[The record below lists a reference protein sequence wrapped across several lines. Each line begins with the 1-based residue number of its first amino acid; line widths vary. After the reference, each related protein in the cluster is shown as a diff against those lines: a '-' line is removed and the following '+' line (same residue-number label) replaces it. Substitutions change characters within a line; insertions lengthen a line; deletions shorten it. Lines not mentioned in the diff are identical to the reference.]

1 LDISPITRRLH
12 VGSHRDRHGL
22 EPRRNP
28 TRRNTATVIRLSRA
42 GILASRIKATST
54 ALHQNADI
62 LPNLPSFRKHEFRK
76 YHIRDSGGLAKPKNK
91 ML

>member
-1 LDISPITRRLH
+1 MFDF
-12 VGSHRDRHGL
+12 
-22 EPRRNP
+22 RRNP

-54 ALHQNADI
+54 ALHQNANI

-76 YHIRDSGGLAKPKNK
+76 YRIRDSGGLAKPKNK